1 LGIISTLVEMIF
13 TVVLLP
19 LIPPVVF
26 IIKYLA
32 WYIGLILPIFM
43 SIFNAVNWVFEKIG
57 SFLFPFLEKFR
68 DWVHAGWDKLL
79 GWITKIDWK
88 SIWDTIKSWALLIWN
103 GYVAYFTFVFNIFKP
118 ILSKI
123 RAGLMEALKWLG
135 AAAGWIIDILD
146 TVWGWAKSFFSSILD
161 FGWLKSIRDFVLDKL
176 AWFLDLIS
184 GIDFKWFGGKVFSDA
199 GTTSDAIRK
208 WLADQ
213 TSTSGLGTSKSESL
227 GSIGAPT
234 VNISVVDGDLQ
245 EHQEIKISTQQANR
259 NNEQD
264 VVRIDG
270 LASVLGNL

>member
-1 LGIISTLVEMIF
+1 
-13 TVVLLP
+13 
-19 LIPPVVF
+19 
-26 IIKYLA
+26 
-32 WYIGLILPIFM
+32 
-43 SIFNAVNWVFEKIG
+43 
-57 SFLFPFLEKFR
+57 
-68 DWVHAGWDKLL
+68 
-79 GWITKIDWK
+79 
-88 SIWDTIKSWALLIWN
+88 
-103 GYVAYFTFVFNIFKP
+103 
-118 ILSKI
+118 
-123 RAGLMEALKWLG
+123 MEALKWLG